1 MASNKV
7 SWMTPG
13 AGNNIRPNRH
23 QLASIEYEN
32 ATKNRLLPCGTKFPL
47 VGTGTP
53 QQGPVPLREDRIP
66 LGGDRYPWWGP
77 PLCYGGLL
85 EDCKFKH
92 ENPYNLP

>member
-32 ATKNRLLPCGTKFPL
+32 ATKNRLLPCGTKFPSA
-47 VGTGTP
+47 GTGTP
-53 QQGPVPLREDRIP
+53 RR
-66 LGGDRYPWWGP
+66 GP
-77 PLCYGGLL
+77 PLCYGGLF

-92 ENPYNLP
+92 ENP

>member
-7 SWMTPG
+7 SWMTPR

-32 ATKNRLLPCGTKFPL
+32 AKKKNRLLPCGTKFPSA
-47 VGTGTP
+47 GTGTP
-53 QQGPVPLREDRIP
+53 QWGPVPLPEDRIP
-66 LGGDRYPWWGP
+66 LGRDRYPSAGTAIM
-77 PLCYGGLL
+77 YGGLL

-92 ENPYNLP
+92 ENP

>member
-32 ATKNRLLPCGTKFPL
+32 ATKNRLLPCGTKFSSA
-47 VGTGTP
+47 GTGTP
-53 QQGPVPLREDRIP
+53 QWGLVPLQEDRIP
-66 LGGDRYPWWGP
+66 LGGDQI
-77 PLCYGGLL
+77 PLGGDRHYAM
-85 EDCKFKH
+85 EDC
-92 ENPYNLP
+92 